1 MNRGV
6 PINIVSMFVHFVLSI
21 WTLDVGPV
29 SIINT
34 TNNTAYASTNV
45 GNYPW
50 GVAVTPDG
58 TKAYVANSVDN
69 TISVIDTTNNTFYS
83 SVNVENVPAAFWQ
96 FIGNYS
102 IDNPPIGKT
111 TPKLAWTQNPFA
123 A

>member
-1 MNRGV
+1 
-6 PINIVSMFVHFVLSI
+6 
-21 WTLDVGPV
+21 VGPV

-83 SVNVENVPAAFWQ
+83 SVNVENVPAAF
-96 FIGNYS
+96 
-102 IDNPPIGKT
+102 
-111 TPKLAWTQNPFA
+111 
-123 A
+123 